1 MTQEEIRKL
10 GSILSGK
17 DRDRLE
23 ELGVISLSN
32 IMDIVVQPAEDEIR
46 VPDPNSQLFFSMSGE
61 TARKILALGV

>member
-23 ELGVISLSN
+23 ELGVSSLSE
-32 IMDIVVQPAEDEIR
+32 IMHVVVQPAEDEIR
-46 VPDPNSQLFFSMSGE
+46 VPDPNSQLFFGMSRE
-61 TARKILALGV
+61 TARKILVLGA